1 VLRLVY
7 AGTPEFAV
15 PALAALASAHSV
27 VAVYTQ
33 PDRPAG
39 RGRSLATSPVKQRAL
54 ELGLPVEQP
63 ATLKAPDA
71 AATLAAYAPDAMV
84 VAAYGLLLP
93 QAVLDVPR
101 LGCINIH
108 ASTLPRWRGA
118 APIQRAILAGD
129 AATGVCIMRMEAG
142 LDTGPVYRHE
152 SLAIGARETA
162 GQLHDR
168 LAALGARLIVETMAA
183 LERGTARALPQP
195 ADGVTYAHKL
205 DKREAGIDW
214 RRPAVEIERA
224 VRAFVPW
231 PVAETR
237 LDGEQLRV
245 HEAIVLAGDDDAPG
259 ANRGTLDDAPL
270 PGTIAAVSADGID
283 VVTGTGRLR
292 LLRVQLAGRTAVT
305 ARDFLNAGGRAATLV
320 GTRLGEVPR

>member
-15 PALAALASAHSV
+15 PALAALAAAHSV

-39 RGRSLATSPVKQRAL
+39 RGRALAPSPVKQRAL
-54 ELGLPVEQP
+54 ELGLAVEQP
-63 ATLKAPDA
+63 VTLKSPEA

-129 AATGVCIMRMEAG
+129 ATTGVCIMRMEAG

-152 SLAIGARETA
+152 SLAIGPRETA

-168 LAALGARLIVETMAA
+168 LAALGTRLVVETMAA
-183 LERGTARALPQP
+183 LERGTAHAAPQP

-205 DKREAGIDW
+205 DKREAAIDW
-214 RRPAVEIERA
+214 HRPAVEIERA

-231 PVAETR
+231 PIAETR

-245 HEAIVLAGDDDAPG
+245 HEAIVVAGSDRAGSDDEDA
-259 ANRGTLDDAPL
+259 DAA
-270 PGTIAAVSADGID
+270 PGTIVAASADGVD
-283 VVTGTGRLR
+283 VATGAGRLR
-292 LLRVQLAGRTAVT
+292 LLRVQLAGRKAVT
-305 ARDFLNAGGRAATLV
+305 AREFLNAAARAATLV